1 MSDDAVKIFHLEML
15 DRHALVPKQGG
26 TEFQIELVDPADPT
40 LNQQL
45 YREVGSMW
53 QWTDRLVWED
63 AQWRQYVERNHLET
77 WIGYWKG
84 ERAGYFELEFQQ
96 DGNVE
101 IMYFGLLPDFIGLGL
116 GGILLTVAIQSAWL
130 KPDTRRV
137 WVHTCSNDHKHALEN
152 YLKRGFQLFKTEF
165 Q

>member
-1 MSDDAVKIFHLEML
+1 MADDAVKIFHLEML

-53 QWTDRLVWED
+53 QWTDRLIWKD
-63 AQWRQYVERNHLET
+63 AQWRKYVDRKHLET

-84 ERAGYFELEFQQ
+84 ERAGYFELEFQH

-101 IMYFGLLPDFIGLGL
+101 IMYFGLLPEFIGMGL
-116 GGILLTVAIQSAWL
+116 GGILLTAAIEAAWI

-137 WVHTCSNDHKHALEN
+137 WVHTCSNDHRYALDN

>member
-1 MSDDAVKIFHLEML
+1 MSDDAVTIFHLEML

-26 TEFQIELVDPADPT
+26 TEFETELVDPADPT

-63 AQWRQYVERNHLET
+63 AQWRHYVERKHLET

-84 ERAGYFELEFQQ
+84 ERAGYFELEFQH

-101 IMYFGLLPDFIGLGL
+101 IMYFGLLPEFIGMGL

-165 Q
+165 E